1 MSNMEDLMI
10 SLLLLIFK
18 NSLTI
23 LDSLLFHVKFR
34 INIFSSEN
42 PAWALLKGG
51 IALSALNGTDYLM
64 ES

>member
-1 MSNMEDLMI
+1 MI

-34 INIFSSEN
+34 VSVFSSEN
-42 PAWALLKGG
+42 PAWAFLKGG
-51 IALSALNGTDYLM
+51 IALSALNRTDYLM
-64 ES
+64 EN